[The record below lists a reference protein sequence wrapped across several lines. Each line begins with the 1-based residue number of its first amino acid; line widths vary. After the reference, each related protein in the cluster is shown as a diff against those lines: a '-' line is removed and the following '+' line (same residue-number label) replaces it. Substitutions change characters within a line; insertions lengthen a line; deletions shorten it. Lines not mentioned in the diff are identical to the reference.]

1 MYVVRSKI
9 SIDLLEWYYTSYT
22 VNKYQMDNSDELLR
36 QFAKYNEPL
45 APALSY
51 SSST

>member
-1 MYVVRSKI
+1 
-9 SIDLLEWYYTSYT
+9 
-22 VNKYQMDNSDELLR
+22 MDNSDELLR

-51 SSST
+51 SSSTWYCLITI